1 MDTGVSNRR
10 PRFVLGRGVIAKGRV
25 AALPIIEH
33 LDIFED
39 VLCRVFTGRVVP
51 MVHELARECAEKTFN
66 TGIVPAVTFTAHARG
81 DAVLAE
87 RRWYLVAAY
96 GGVYEIR
103 GGSGYPL
110 WPKDSS
116 DCFNSLPTF
125 LDVSLSSIS
134 LTTLDTSC
142 SIFVDVFFNVVLA

>member
-1 MDTGVSNRR
+1 MDTGLSNRR

-33 LDIFED
+33 LDIFDD

-87 RRWYLVAAY
+87 QTLVP
-96 GGVYEIR
+96 R
-103 GGSGYPL
+103 G
-110 WPKDSS
+110 
-116 DCFNSLPTF
+116 
-125 LDVSLSSIS
+125 SIWRC
-134 LTTLDTSC
+134 L
-142 SIFVDVFFNVVLA
+142 